1 MSEFGRL
8 RQAIEGHRR
17 GDRRVLMLPRSDAGS
32 KRLVHQRAE
41 RPREMEDLGY
51 QLLDLDVDAGQG
63 VQRRKVLAALGRQ
76 ARAISDR
83 LRIG

>member
-1 MSEFGRL
+1 
-8 RQAIEGHRR
+8 
-17 GDRRVLMLPRSDAGS
+17 
-32 KRLVHQRAE
+32 
-41 RPREMEDLGY
+41 MEDLGY